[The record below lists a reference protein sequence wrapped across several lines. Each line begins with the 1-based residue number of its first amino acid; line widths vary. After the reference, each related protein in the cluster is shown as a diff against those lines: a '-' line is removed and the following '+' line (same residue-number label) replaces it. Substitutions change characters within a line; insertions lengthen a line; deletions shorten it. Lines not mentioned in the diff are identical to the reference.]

1 MNKNTSEKT
10 GPVSGKSTPMFKYIF
25 ATALVILLAA
35 GTWFWFNPGSSKPLA
50 ADLSDHFSSEPLPGG
65 GRAKLILND
74 STVIILLDSVNGVLA
89 TDGHGK
95 TQVYKE
101 SGWLSYRSA
110 DMADSTYFNTLRVS
124 AGEQYKVILPDGSR
138 VWLNAGSV
146 LRYPIVFAGHER
158 KVELA
163 GEAYFEVAGLA
174 HNEPGYTTPT
184 VRTGNHNPF
193 VVKMQAS
200 SGKLEMSTFKGRFN
214 IAAYASEPGVQLTL
228 LEGSAQLT
236 NSSKKMTLKPGTQ
249 AFLDHSG
256 QLSVINKDNRVEALA
271 WKDGMFRFREA
282 NIHTV
287 MDQVK
292 RWYDVKVIYKDSISQ
307 LFTGD
312 IQRTISISQLLRVLE
327 SQGQVHFQVEDSSV
341 TVALNSIQ

>member
-10 GPVSGKSTPMFKYIF
+10 APVTGKSASMFKYTF
-25 ATALVILLAA
+25 ATTLVILLAA
-35 GTWFWFNPGSSKPLA
+35 GVWFWFNPGSSKPLA
-50 ADLSDHFSSEPLPGG
+50 ADISHNFSNEPLPGD
-65 GRAKLILND
+65 GRAKLTLED
-74 STVIILLDSVNGVLA
+74 GTTIILLDSVNGVLA

-101 SGWLSYRSA
+101 NGWLSYRSA
-110 DMADSTYFNTLRVS
+110 DMADSTYFNTLKVS
-124 AGEQYKVILPDGSR
+124 TAEQYKVILPDGSR
-138 VWLNAGSV
+138 VWLNASSV

-174 HNEPGYTTPT
+174 RNEPGYTTPT

-193 VVKMQAS
+193 VVKMQTP
-200 SGKLEMSTFKGRFN
+200 SGKVEMRTLKGRFN
-214 IAAYASEPGVQLTL
+214 IAAYTNEPGVQLNL
-228 LEGSAQLT
+228 LEGSAQLADS
-236 NSSKKMTLKPGTQ
+236 NRKMTLKPGTQ

-256 QLSVINKDNRVEALA
+256 QLSVINKDNRIEALA

-282 NIHTV
+282 NIQSV

-292 RWYDVKVIYKDSISQ
+292 RWYGVKVIYKDSISQ

-312 IQRTISISQLLRVLE
+312 IQRTISISQLLRILE
-327 SQGQVHFQVEDSSV
+327 SKGQVHFQVKDSSI
-341 TVALNSIQ
+341 TVAR